1 MFGTNF
7 DGMEKVFKN
16 RERNALKAKFLA
28 ERKRDPKKVEQ
39 ITFVNKQV
47 PFDPNLFSDESSG
60 NTLTISCLV
69 SPFIYKKNLIRRR
82 GIQQNDSQHFS

>member
-16 RERNALKAKFLA
+16 RERKALKAKFLA
-28 ERKRDPKKVEQ
+28 EKKRDPNKKVEQ
-39 ITFVNKQV
+39 ITFVDKQV

-60 NTLTISCLV
+60 NTLKIS
-69 SPFIYKKNLIRRR
+69 SKNLIRRR
-82 GIQQNDSQHFS
+82 GIQRNDSQHFPLFESI